1 MIKGPEIGRLSR
13 ISPEGQMLRVLSR
26 ARQKDDS
33 QRRPCDPRDDKVT
46 EKLEAAGTE
55 RSDQITGEK
64 QTGVAGGGC

>member
-1 MIKGPEIGRLSR
+1 
-13 ISPEGQMLRVLSR
+13 MLRVLSR

-64 QTGVAGGGC
+64 QAGVAGGGC